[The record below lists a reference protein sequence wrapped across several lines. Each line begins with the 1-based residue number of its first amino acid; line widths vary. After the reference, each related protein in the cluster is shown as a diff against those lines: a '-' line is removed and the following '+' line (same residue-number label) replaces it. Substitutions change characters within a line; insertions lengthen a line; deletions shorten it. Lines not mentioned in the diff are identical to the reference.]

1 MRWIQ
6 VWNNHVGGE
15 CVRKETASRQMRE
28 AQGAE
33 HPRALT
39 TAKTLGTRTLDAPM
53 QIDNATPQC
62 QLSKRRRRSVRRVL
76 GLALIA
82 VSSVMA
88 QNATTAPSFA
98 KSVAASSLTAPSL
111 MDAPEPQPGVGGVA
125 DLPDDPGQRLAASAQ
140 NQAAPEQRRVAPI
153 HTKYILPGMSAQPI
167 GARDK
172 VMIGLKDSYSVMN
185 FGGMFA
191 AAGYEQLRNG
201 QPNYGTDRG
210 AFGERLGAAAIR
222 DTAQGVLTDAFYA
235 PLLHEDPRYY
245 VEGPQYGTF
254 HRVLY
259 ALTRPLITRT
269 DSGRKTINGAL
280 LLGYAS
286 SSLVSDAYYPQINR
300 NVRDTAAAFGG
311 SIGGSALGF
320 VLSEFTYN
328 LWHDLH
334 IGAK

>member
-1 MRWIQ
+1 
-6 VWNNHVGGE
+6 
-15 CVRKETASRQMRE
+15 
-28 AQGAE
+28 
-33 HPRALT
+33 
-39 TAKTLGTRTLDAPM
+39 M
-53 QIDNATPQC
+53 QIDNTIHPFKY
-62 QLSKRRRRSVRRVL
+62 LRRRWNVL
-76 GLALIA
+76 ITFGLALIA
-82 VSSVMA
+82 VSSAMP
-88 QNATTAPSFA
+88 QNSNTAPVLA
-98 KSVAASSLTAPSL
+98 KSTAVAPPGPALV
-111 MDAPEPQPGVGGVA
+111 DAPQPQPEVGGVTG
-125 DLPDDPGQRLAASAQ
+125 LPDDPGQRQVTPS
-140 NQAAPEQRRVAPI
+140 QRQVAPI
-153 HTKYILPGMSAQPI
+153 HTKHILPDMSAQPL

-172 VMIGLKDSYSVMN
+172 VMIGMKGSYSLMN

-222 DTAQGVLTDAFYA
+222 DTAQGVLTDAVYA

-245 VEGPQYGTF
+245 IEGPQYGTL

-286 SSLVSDAYYPQINR
+286 SSILSDAYYPQVNR

-320 VLSEFTYN
+320 VLSEFTYS
-328 LWHDLH
+328 LWRDLH
-334 IGAK
+334 IGARQ